1 MKKETIKT
9 LAIIILGII
18 ALAGVG
24 YASYHAIY
32 QDGYTAGY
40 RDGSTSVIN
49 YQTHN
54 QKLFYYFNQ
63 SIKEIRWED
72 LCRR

>member
-9 LAIIILGII
+9 LAIIILGIL

-24 YASYHAIY
+24 YASYNTIY
-32 QDGYTAGY
+32 QDGYAAGY
-40 RDGSTSVIN
+40 RDGSAYVIN

-54 QKLFYYFNQ
+54 QKVFYYFNQ
-63 SIKEIRWED
+63 SIREIKWED